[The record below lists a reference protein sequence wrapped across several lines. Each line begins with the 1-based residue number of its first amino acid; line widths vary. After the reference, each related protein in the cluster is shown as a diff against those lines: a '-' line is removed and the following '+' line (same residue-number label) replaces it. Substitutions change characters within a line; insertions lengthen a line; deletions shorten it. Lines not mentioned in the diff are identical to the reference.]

1 MNQTQINLVRLAALC
16 RHDKKEFKAVCELAQ
31 KLSVPKRSLK
41 TPRPSAQAQ
50 RLQNFVGAK
59 KVDLLAVGARF
70 GFERVGNLLG
80 AQSIYETA
88 QRKFSEMANQKAG
101 AL

>member
-31 KLSVPKRSLK
+31 KLSVPKRQLK
-41 TPRPSAQAQ
+41 QPSAQAQ

-70 GFERVGNLLG
+70 GFERVGHLSPNIRYWHVF
-80 AQSIYETA
+80 ATTHP
-88 QRKFSEMANQKAG
+88 
-101 AL
+101 

>member
-1 MNQTQINLVRLAALC
+1 MNQTQINLVRLAALS
-16 RHDKKEFKAVCELAQ
+16 RNDKKQFKAVCELAQ
-31 KLSVPKRSLK
+31 KLSMPKRALK

-59 KVDLLAVGARF
+59 KVDLLKAGARF

-88 QRKFSEMANQKAG
+88 QRKFAEMATKREG
-101 AL
+101 K

>member
-1 MNQTQINLVRLAALC
+1 MSQSQDNLLKLAMLC
-16 RHDKKEFKAVCELAQ
+16 RGDKKQFKACCETAQ
-31 KLSVPKRSLK
+31 KLKLPSPKRQLK
-41 TPRPSAQAQ
+41 QPSAQAQ

-59 KVDLLAVGARF
+59 KVDLLAVGARY

-88 QRKFSEMANQKAG
+88 QRKFAEMATKREG
-101 AL
+101 K